1 MIRNAV
7 ITTAIAVMAG
17 NALGAD
23 YMFPTAY
30 PSGVDLDTVKQ
41 IVTFIWDDNAY
52 SGLDKTD
59 YETEPGQLFP
69 DHNWVGGMKPW
80 ENAPKGAPNTLDL
93 HAGDFGMSWAISG
106 LVGAELPPKLWKPG
120 AVYIKDETVLK
131 DQKIYKAHTRI
142 ENSVTAFGGI
152 DPATITM
159 EVKDWSNG
167 GAIKTIGWDEM
178 APYQRTEALAK
189 ANAQWVLVKDFDPAG
204 TKTNPDGT
212 PIQFTF
218 NVISGLFVPIFDNPA
233 GGTGDGYRVSKYG
246 SWQPN
251 SVDLIEFPH
260 LDAYKGSTQT
270 IPVAW
275 GREQMVKKNESDEG
289 NVNGETYGCINDVFI
304 YTKNSG
310 HEIGNHTI
318 DHLESNSALPTDER
332 GFGRWGGEGFS
343 DKMIE
348 TVSWGDTTFEVN
360 EAEDFGRMP
369 GISWH
374 SIGWKPY
381 AGRMLSKKAWKGLL
395 ELGEVDLEIA
405 LDIRRG
411 TTESDIQAFRAPRLE
426 VNSNLHYALKEL
438 GYTYDCGQEE
448 GYEYHIDGKNFYWPY
463 TTDNG
468 SPNVSFQRSIGENVS
483 IDSMPAGLWQ
493 IPVNAMIVPETIRGD
508 VWSNYKVIA
517 TAEGHPQT
525 AEDSTYWVNENG
537 KITGFDFNM
546 FILWGMTNENVLKT
560 LKHNLDLR
568 LIGGKAP
575 MQIGSH
581 TDYFTPIYDIATLL
595 SDANRSTFGLCIDSG
610 WNDWRGRISVYEDF
624 IDYGITKDVYFWSGA
639 RTIDY
644 VRKIAASDQYGTPSD
659 FNKEW
664 AFFNNST
671 TQATSNV
678 QTATGTIEAAVT
690 IPAKVGET
698 VADAGFR
705 TYFTAGTLAELDHIS
720 LNYKTTAPIA
730 VKLIMENDQ
739 PWEVWLNSLGNDVQS
754 GRIPL
759 SAFHYNQYADET
771 LATNK
776 VPNPADIVGIE
787 LALLTSG
794 RSEKT
799 ETLSIKDFKV
809 YTGEKSVGIATEGTI
824 SANKAG
830 LTFNGINAGKMN
842 LSVAQNGVYNVG
854 LFTLSGRM
862 VKSIDAASLTSG
874 INSVELGSMPA
885 GMYVLRIQGENQNL
899 VTKAMIQ

>member
-59 YETEPGQLFP
+59 YETEPGQLFA

-80 ENAPKGAPNTLDL
+80 ENAPKGAPNTLNL
-93 HAGDFGMSWAISG
+93 NAGDFGMSWAISG

-120 AVYIKDETVLK
+120 AVYIKDETVLQ
-131 DQKIYKAHTRI
+131 DGKIYKAHTRI
-142 ENSVTAFGGI
+142 ENSVKTFGGV
-152 DPATITM
+152 DPSTITM
-159 EVKDWSNG
+159 EVPDWSNG
-167 GAIKTIGWDEM
+167 GAMKTITWDEM
-178 APYQRTEALAK
+178 AAYQQTEALAK
-189 ANAQWVLVKDFDPAG
+189 ANAQWVLVKEFDPAG
-204 TKTNPDGT
+204 TKINPDGT

-246 SWQPN
+246 YWQPN
-251 SVDLIEFPH
+251 DVDLIEFPH
-260 LDAYKGSTQT
+260 LDAYKGSTQS

-289 NVNGETYGCINDVFI
+289 NVNGETYGCINDVFL
-304 YTKNSG
+304 YTKNNG

-318 DHLESNSALPTDER
+318 DHLESNSGLPKKYFDA
-332 GFGRWGGEGFS
+332 WGGEGFAPNQTS
-343 DKMIE
+343 LVE
-348 TVSWGDTTFEVN
+348 YGDTSYTN
-360 EAEDFGRMP
+360 DEAVEFGRTP

-374 SIGWKPY
+374 SQGWISN
-381 AGRMLSKKAWKGLL
+381 AGRMISQKAWKGLI
-395 ELGEVDLEIA
+395 ELGEIDLDIA
-405 LDIRRG
+405 LDIQPARDGG
-411 TTESDIQAFRAPRLE
+411 TVAAFRAPRLE
-426 VNSNLHYALKEL
+426 VNSEMHYALADL
-438 GYTYDCGQEE
+438 GYLYDCGQEE

-483 IDSMPAGLWQ
+483 IDSMPAGFWQ
-493 IPVNAMIVPETIRGD
+493 VPVNAMIVPEAIRPE
-508 VWSNYKVIA
+508 VWSNYKIVA

-537 KITGFDFNM
+537 KVTGFDFNM
-546 FILWGMTNENVLKT
+546 FILWGMTSENVLKT
-560 LKHNLDLR
+560 LKHNLDQR

-581 TDYFTPIYDIATLL
+581 TDYFSPIYDVATLL
-595 SDANRSTFGLCIDSG
+595 DDANRSTYGLCLDNG
-610 WNDWRGRISVYEDF
+610 WNDWRGRISVFEDF
-624 IDYGITKDVYFWSGA
+624 IDYGINHEKDVYFWSGA
-639 RTIDY
+639 KTIEY
-644 VRKIAASDQYGTPSD
+644 VKQIAASDKFGTPSD
-659 FNKEW
+659 FNKDW
-664 AFFNNST
+664 TFFNNSST
-671 TQATSNV
+671 VATSNV
-678 QTATGTIEAAVT
+678 QNATGTIEAAIT

-698 VADAGFR
+698 LADAGFR
-705 TYFTAGTLAELDHIS
+705 TYFSAGTLTDLDHIS

-739 PWEVWLNSLGNDVQS
+739 AWEVWLNSLGNDVQS

-759 SAFHYNQYADET
+759 SAFHYNQYADKN
-771 LATNK
+771 LATNNR
-776 VPNPADIVGIE
+776 PDASDIVGIE
-787 LALLTSG
+787 FALLTSG
-794 RSEKT
+794 KSEKT
-799 ETLSIKDFKV
+799 ETLSIKDIKV
-809 YTGEKSVGIATEGTI
+809 YTGEKSVGIVNE
-824 SANKAG
+824 SVNSVNNAG
-830 LTFNGINAGKMN
+830 LAFNGISAGQMN
-842 LSVAQNGVYNVG
+842 LSVGQSGEYSVG
-854 LFTLSGRM
+854 IFTLSGRM
-862 VKSIDAASLTSG
+862 VKSIDATNLTAG
-874 INSVELGSMPA
+874 TQSVEIGSMPA

-899 VTKAMIQ
+899 VSKALIQ